1 MLESYI
7 TVKSVTILF
16 FVIVIVMAVLI
27 YRPRR
32 NKRKIKALS
41 RSVIEMTPEEFFWVR
56 NYKVE
61 NGKNLAS
68 TYEFEGVYILYNETK
83 NMYYVGQGQKVM
95 FRINQHFTGHGNGD
109 IYADYKYGD
118 SFKIRAIR
126 LRKSGFA
133 TLNSLEKHTIE
144 TYEAFS
150 QGYNKTRG
158 NNG

>member
-1 MLESYI
+1 MFESFI
-7 TVKSVTILF
+7 TIKSATILF
-16 FVIVIVMAVLI
+16 FAIAIIMGIVI

-32 NKRKIKALS
+32 NKHKIKALS
-41 RSVIEMTPEEFFWVR
+41 KSVIEMTPDEFFRVR

-61 NGKNLAS
+61 DGKNLAS

-109 IYADYKYGD
+109 VYADYKYGD
-118 SFKIRAIR
+118 SFKIRAVR
-126 LRKSGFA
+126 LRKSGFS

-150 QGYNKTRG
+150 KGYNKTRG
-158 NNG
+158 NKG